1 MNSLLCWVGFLFII
15 NKPFEGKIE
24 MSRNIRILGTGK
36 YLPPKVVTAEELDK
50 KMGLKKGWVAKKSG
64 VKTRHVVDGEVN
76 SDMAVKAIEQALKN
90 ANMKKEDLD
99 CIISTSAS
107 FDQPLP
113 CQASLIKEKM
123 GYDNHP
129 IPAFD
134 INSTCLGF
142 VVGLDTISYL
152 VQAERYKNVVIVS
165 SEIPSIAINPE
176 QPESYALFG
185 DGACAV
191 ILTKSSNQETS
202 SIKTSLIETYPE
214 GVHMTEVRGGGT
226 ILHSRHYSEDNKTEF
241 LFDMNGRAIFR
252 LSSRI
257 IKGFM
262 ERLFKD
268 SGLTIQDMDMV
279 IPHQA
284 SAMAMDIMRKKL
296 SVSEDKFMNIIEDHG
311 NVISASIPMA
321 LHEAIIQKRIK
332 RGDKVLLIGTSAGL
346 SLGGL
351 VFEY

>member
-1 MNSLLCWVGFLFII
+1 V
-15 NKPFEGKIE
+15 
-24 MSRNIRILGTGK
+24 SRNIRILGTGK
-36 YLPPKVVTAEELDK
+36 YLPLKIVTSVELDRK
-50 KMGLKKGWVAKKSG
+50 LGLREGWVAKKSG
-64 VKTRHVVDGEVN
+64 VKTRHVIDGEVN
-76 SDMAVKAIEQALKN
+76 SEMAVKSIEQALKN

-123 GYDNHP
+123 GFENHP

-134 INSTCLGF
+134 IDSTCLGF

-152 VQAERYKNVVIVS
+152 VEAGRYKNVVIVS
-165 SEIPSIAINPE
+165 SEISSLAINPE
-176 QPESYALFG
+176 QPESYTLFG

-191 ILTKSSNQETS
+191 IISKSLNEETS

-214 GVHMTEVRGGGT
+214 GVHLTEVRGGGSV
-226 ILHSRHYSEDNKTEF
+226 LHSRHYSEQTKTEY
-241 LFDMNGRAIFR
+241 LFDMNGRAVFR
-252 LSSRI
+252 LTSRLLN
-257 IKGFM
+257 GFM
-262 ERLFKD
+262 ERLFND

-284 SAMAMDIMRKKL
+284 SSMAMDIMRKKL
-296 SVSEDKFMNIIEDHG
+296 GVPAEKFMNIIENHG
-311 NVISASIPMA
+311 NIISASIPMA
-321 LHEAIIQKRIK
+321 LHEAIVQNRIK
-332 RGDKVLLIGTSAGL
+332 RGDKVLLLGTSAGL

-351 VFEY
+351 IFEY

>member
-1 MNSLLCWVGFLFII
+1 
-15 NKPFEGKIE
+15 

-36 YLPPKVVTAEELDK
+36 YLPSKIVTSEELDRK
-50 KMGLKKGWVAKKSG
+50 LGLKEGWAAKKSG
-64 VKTRHVVDGEVN
+64 VKIRHVVDGEVN

-90 ANMKKEDLD
+90 ANMTKEDLH

-123 GYDNHP
+123 VFKNHP

-134 INSTCLGF
+134 IDSTCLGF

-152 VQAERYKNVVIVS
+152 VEAERYKNVVIVS
-165 SEIPSIAINPE
+165 SEISSLAINPN
-176 QPESYALFG
+176 QHESYTLFG

-191 ILTKSSNQETS
+191 IISKSSKEETS

-214 GVHMTEVRGGGT
+214 GVHMTEVRGGGS
-226 ILHSRHYSEDNKTEF
+226 ILHSRHYSEKNKTEY
-241 LFDMNGRAIFR
+241 LFDMDGRAIFR
-252 LSSRI
+252 LSSRLI
-257 IKGFM
+257 NGFM

-268 SGLTIQDMDMV
+268 SGLTIQDIDMV

-284 SAMAMDIMRKKL
+284 SAMAMKLMRKKL
-296 SVSEDKFMNIIEDHG
+296 DVPEEKFMSIIENHG

-321 LHEAIIQKRIK
+321 LHEAIVQNRIK
-332 RGDKVLLIGTSAGL
+332 RGDKVLLLGTSAGL